1 MFGKKPTGNRL
12 KTPAAAP
19 RAAERA
25 APRTRLGF
33 ASWRDQHLYS
43 LFSSL
48 GRLLAKPWAT
58 ALTALVMGL
67 ALALPLLFLILLDN
81 ARGLAGGWQDAREIT
96 VFLKPDAP
104 AEAARQLAE
113 ELRGRGDVSAVKQ
126 ITPEQG
132 LEEFRQMS
140 GFADAL
146 DVLQFNPLPQV
157 LVVTPRELRGS
168 SDEPPVLAALR
179 QQARVD
185 LVQYDA
191 AWRRRLGA
199 ILGLSQRA
207 VLVLAG
213 LLALATLLVVGN
225 TVRMDIQ
232 SRAEEIA
239 VMQLIGASPG
249 FVRRPFLYTG
259 IWYGLFSGAFALIV
273 VLAVQWALSHPVN
286 QLLESYDHRF
296 ALRGLEAAAA
306 AAVPVFSA
314 VLGWLGAMLATARHL
329 AEAHPE

>member
-1 MFGKKPTGNRL
+1 MFGKKPGGNRL
-12 KTPAAAP
+12 KSAPAP

-25 APRTRLGF
+25 APRRRFSLS
-33 ASWRDQHLYS
+33 SWRDQHLYS

-48 GRLLAKPWAT
+48 GRLLARPWAT

-81 ARGLAGGWQDAREIT
+81 ARSLSGGWQDAREIT
-96 VFLKPDAP
+96 VFLKPGANADAST
-104 AEAARQLAE
+104 ALAE
-113 ELRGRGDVSAVKQ
+113 KLRTRSDVVAVKQ
-126 ITPEQG
+126 TTPEQG
-132 LEEFRQMS
+132 IEEFRAMS

-146 DVLQFNPLPQV
+146 DVLQFNPLPHV
-157 LVVTPRELRGS
+157 LIVTPKTTRATEEPAVIAELRREA
-168 SDEPPVLAALR
+168 D
-179 QQARVD
+179 VD

-199 ILGLSQRA
+199 ILGLSQRS

-225 TVRMDIQ
+225 TVRLDIQ

-259 IWYGLFSGAFALIV
+259 IWYGLFSGVLALIV
-273 VLAVQWALSHPVN
+273 VFGVQWALQAPVD

-296 ALRGLEAAAA
+296 MLRGLEPLAALL
-306 AAVPVFSA
+306 VPFVSA

-329 AEAHPE
+329 AEAHPD

>member
-1 MFGKKPTGNRL
+1 MFGKKPGGNRL
-12 KTPAAAP
+12 KPTAAAP

-25 APRTRLGF
+25 APRRRF
-33 ASWRDQHLYS
+33 AFSSWRDQHLYS

-48 GRLLAKPWAT
+48 GRLLARPWAT

-81 ARGLAGGWQDAREIT
+81 ARALSGGWQDAREIT
-96 VFLKPDAP
+96 VFLKPGADA
-104 AEAARQLAE
+104 AASVALAE
-113 ELRGRGDVSAVKQ
+113 KLRGRSDVVTVKQ
-126 ITPEQG
+126 TTPEQG
-132 LEEFRQMS
+132 IEEFRAMS

-146 DVLQFNPLPQV
+146 DVLQFNPLPHV
-157 LVVTPRELRGS
+157 LIVTPKTTRSLDEPAVIAELRS
-168 SDEPPVLAALR
+168 EPT
-179 QQARVD
+179 VD

-199 ILGLSQRA
+199 ILGLSQRS

-225 TVRMDIQ
+225 TVRLDIQ

-259 IWYGLFSGAFALIV
+259 VWYGLFSGVLALV
-273 VLAVQWALSHPVN
+273 VVFAVQWALRAPVD

-296 ALRGLEAAAA
+296 TLRGLEPF
-306 AAVPVFSA
+306 AAVLVPFVSA

-329 AEAHPE
+329 AEAHPD

>member
-1 MFGKKPTGNRL
+1 MFGKKPSGNRL
-12 KTPAAAP
+12 KPVQAP
-19 RAAERA
+19 RPAERTP
-25 APRTRLGF
+25 PRRRLGL

-48 GRLLAKPWAT
+48 GRLLARPWAT
-58 ALTALVMGL
+58 ALTALVMAL
-67 ALALPLLFLILLDN
+67 ALALPLLFLVLLDN

-96 VFLKPDAP
+96 VFLRPAADAQV
-104 AEAARQLAE
+104 ATALATRLAARS
-113 ELRGRGDVSAVKQ
+113 DVAAVKPV
-126 ITPEQG
+126 TPEQG
-132 LEEFRQMS
+132 LAEFRAMS

-146 DVLQFNPLPQV
+146 DVLQFNPLPHV
-157 LVVTPRELRGS
+157 LIVTPREMRGAA
-168 SDEPPVLAALR
+168 EPPVLAVLR
-179 QQARVD
+179 SEPEVD

-199 ILGLSQRA
+199 VLGLAQRA

-213 LLALATLLVVGN
+213 LLGLATLLVVGN
-225 TVRMDIQ
+225 TVRLDIQ

-259 IWYGLFSGAFALIV
+259 IWYGLFSGVLALL
-273 VLAVQWALSHPVN
+273 VLFAVQWALQAPVN

-296 ALRGLEAAAA
+296 MLHGLAPAAA
-306 AAVPVFSA
+306 AAVPLLSA

-329 AEAHPE
+329 AEAHPD